1 MSQIEKLKQL
11 QAKTKQSSTMTRFD
25 NIVVVN
31 VGVEPKEHF
40 PKLKNADGSNMKDEN
55 GKDLRSDKSDG
66 YTYTFTEFG
75 TAKVVKIVLPSRL
88 NLVLLSAYQ
97 ASGLG
102 YDIKS
107 AGMIFIEKDCKLANY

>member
-40 PKLKNADGSNMKDEN
+40 LS
-55 GKDLRSDKSDG
+55 
-66 YTYTFTEFG
+66 
-75 TAKVVKIVLPSRL
+75 SRMQM
-88 NLVLLSAYQ
+88 VAT
-97 ASGLG
+97 
-102 YDIKS
+102 
-107 AGMIFIEKDCKLANY
+107 

>member
-1 MSQIEKLKQL
+1 
-11 QAKTKQSSTMTRFD
+11 MTRFD

-75 TAKVVKIVLPSRL
+75 TAKVVKSFF
-88 NLVLLSAYQ
+88 LVV
-97 ASGLG
+97 
-102 YDIKS
+102 
-107 AGMIFIEKDCKLANY
+107 